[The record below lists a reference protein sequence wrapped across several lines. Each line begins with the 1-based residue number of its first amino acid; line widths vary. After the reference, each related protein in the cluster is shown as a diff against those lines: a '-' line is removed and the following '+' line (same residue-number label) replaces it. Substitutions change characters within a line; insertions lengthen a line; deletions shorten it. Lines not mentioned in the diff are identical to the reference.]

1 MRITVYQK
9 AQMSFLSLIVLLL
22 LVNTFFTPVVSAQDE
37 QALIIEIYD
46 SDTENEIIEN
56 TIFEGKS
63 YDIIVNA
70 HNETGL
76 IFDVLGVNV
85 SFLGLSYN
93 TSTEFITLQ
102 APPLEEYESFVI
114 TATKEGYLNATV
126 EMTVLKGE
134 LSIVADR
141 GTIEEKNEFQVTV
154 KDQDY
159 KPVEGALVYITTDA
173 APIITDLQGMA
184 YAHAPEVE
192 MISTI
197 TIQVIKSGY
206 LPGSTTI
213 RVENVEGSIFDLTES
228 KFLQILPIII
238 AVVVVIF
245 AIVYVLWRQKRN
257 PTIPHQSKRAGSS
270 NEPQTYQQEK
280 LGQRSKNEPALF
292 PGNEKSDVSISRS
305 ASRVE
310 EIRIPVQAKKKETT
324 YLSEEKEPEEVLE
337 DGKKEQDEWFKG
349 QDYMRYKLDE
359 LTGKIDQKTDGKWFE
374 GEHDSK
380 YKVDETLKKNLKKK
394 KADEED
400 VK

>member
-1 MRITVYQK
+1 
-9 AQMSFLSLIVLLL
+9 MSFLSLIALLL
-22 LVNTFFTPVVSAQDE
+22 LVNALFISTTPAQDE
-37 QALIIEIYD
+37 PALIIEIYD
-46 SDTENEIIEN
+46 SNDWNESVGTILFEGRNYDLTVSTENESVI
-56 TIFEGKS
+56 
-63 YDIIVNA
+63 
-70 HNETGL
+70 
-76 IFDVLGVNV
+76 LGVNIT
-85 SFLGLSYN
+85 FLGMTYL
-93 TSTEFITLQ
+93 TSLAEPFITVE
-102 APPLEEYESFVI
+102 APRFDEYDSFVI
-114 TATKEGYLNATV
+114 TATNEGYLTAAV
-126 EMTVLKGE
+126 EITVLKGE

-141 GTIEEKNEFQVTV
+141 GTIEEKKEFQVTV
-154 KDQDY
+154 KDQDN

-192 MISTI
+192 MITTA

-270 NEPQTYQQEK
+270 NEPQIYQQEK
-280 LGQRSKNEPALF
+280 LRQRSKNEPALF

-324 YLSEEKEPEEVLE
+324 YLSEEKEPEKVSK

-374 GEHDSK
+374 GERDSK
-380 YKVDETLKKNLKKK
+380 YKVDETLKKSAKKK

>member
-1 MRITVYQK
+1 MRITVYEK

-22 LVNTFFTPVVSAQDE
+22 LANTLFTSTASAQDDP
-37 QALIIEIYD
+37 ALIIEIYD
-46 SDTENEIIEN
+46 SNDWNESVGTILFEGRNYDITVSTENESVI
-56 TIFEGKS
+56 
-63 YDIIVNA
+63 
-70 HNETGL
+70 
-76 IFDVLGVNV
+76 LGVNIT
-85 SFLGLSYN
+85 FLGMTYL
-93 TSTEFITLQ
+93 TSLEEPFITVE
-102 APPLEEYESFVI
+102 APRFDEYDSFVI
-114 TATKEGYLNATV
+114 TATNEGYLTAAV
-126 EMTVLKGE
+126 EITVLKGE

-141 GTIEEKNEFQVTV
+141 GTIEEKKEFQVTV
-154 KDQDY
+154 KDQDN

-192 MISTI
+192 MITTA

-238 AVVVVIF
+238 AVIVVIF

-257 PTIPHQSKRAGSS
+257 PTIPHQSKRARSS
-270 NEPQTYQQEK
+270 DEPQTYQQEK

-292 PGNEKSDVSISRS
+292 PGKEKSDVSLSSS

-310 EIRIPVQAKKKETT
+310 EIRIPVQTKKKETT
-324 YLSEEKEPEEVLE
+324 YLSEEKELE
-337 DGKKEQDEWFKG
+337 DVSEDLKKEHDEWFKG

-374 GEHDSK
+374 GERDSK
-380 YKVDETLKKNLKKK
+380 YKVDETLKKSAKKK